1 MPTKLTITKKKE
13 TKFTGADG
21 NVITYYWYKGLR
33 GGDNVTVEFGSKNE
47 YEEGEELEIILEKYE
62 TKKGF
67 RYKEV
72 A

>member
-33 GGDNVTVEFGSKNE
+33 GGGQCNSRVR
-47 YEEGEELEIILEKYE
+47 I
-62 TKKGF
+62 KK
-67 RYKEV
+67 
-72 A
+72 